1 MNKKIIT
8 YTDAI
13 NLALHEVMSNNN
25 KSVCIGLGIN
35 DPKRIFGTTKG
46 LLEKYGER
54 RVIEP
59 PTSENALTG
68 IAFGMSLQGYSVCLT
83 HQRFDFALLS
93 FDQIINSIAKWSFMF
108 DKDFNSSILI
118 RLIIG
123 RGWGQ
128 GPTHSQSFHS
138 FLSSIPGINVF
149 YPVSPISAYETVKY
163 SMSCG
168 IPAFMIEHRWLHQ
181 NEDYYNNLFN
191 SKEISYSNLS
201 VLKVLN
207 NGDHLTIFTYGYM
220 VPEALKAVNFCKKF
234 SINIDL
240 IIIESL
246 NNLDLEILLKSIA
259 KTKKIILIEP
269 FYLNCSITTDIC
281 TTIFKKVI
289 EMNLNIKAI
298 KTISLP
304 FENESS
310 SYFDTKKRYSNW
322 IDIIKEISS
331 ILDKQIPV
339 EYTNDSNHD
348 VPGDWF
354 KGPF

>member
-1 MNKKIIT
+1 MNKEIIT

-13 NLALHEVMSNNN
+13 NLALHDVMSNNE
-25 KSVCIGLGIN
+25 KSVCLGLGIN

-46 LLEKYGER
+46 LLEQYGEQ

-108 DKDFNSSILI
+108 DKDFNTSILI

-149 YPVSPISAYETVKY
+149 YPVSPISAYNTVKF
-163 SMSCG
+163 SMTSG
-168 IPAFMIEHRWLHQ
+168 QPAFMIEHRWLHQ
-181 NEDYYNNLFN
+181 NESFYDDLIN
-191 SKEISYSNLS
+191 SKEIIYKNLS
-201 VLKVLN
+201 ELKVLN
-207 NGDHLTIFTYGYM
+207 KGNALTIFTYGYM
-220 VPEALKAVNFCKKF
+220 VPEALKAVNYCKKLHL
-234 SINIDL
+234 NIEL

-246 NNLDLEILLKSIA
+246 NNLNLDTLLKSIA

-269 FYLNCSITTDIC
+269 FYLNCSVTTNVC
-281 TTIFKKVI
+281 TTILKSVI
-289 EMNLNIKAI
+289 ETNLNIEAI

-310 SYFDTKKRYSNW
+310 SYFDTKKRYSGW
-322 IDIIKEISS
+322 IDIVKEVS
-331 ILDKQIPV
+331 IILEKRIPLEV
-339 EYTNDSNHD
+339 KDPNHD